1 METHRAAFQLFGAGG
16 AHQELHVVHR
26 VATKKRT
33 CKEEDRRG
41 RRGGLDLTMEV
52 PSGDRPTITKGDTML
67 EGLLEGCGEGS
78 REGEVRE
85 TIHVCTRS
93 QSAK

>member
-26 VATKKRT
+26 VATKKGT

-41 RRGGLDLTMEV
+41 RRGGLDLTC
-52 PSGDRPTITKGDTML
+52 
-67 EGLLEGCGEGS
+67 LLYTSDAADE
-78 REGEVRE
+78 
-85 TIHVCTRS
+85 
-93 QSAK
+93 